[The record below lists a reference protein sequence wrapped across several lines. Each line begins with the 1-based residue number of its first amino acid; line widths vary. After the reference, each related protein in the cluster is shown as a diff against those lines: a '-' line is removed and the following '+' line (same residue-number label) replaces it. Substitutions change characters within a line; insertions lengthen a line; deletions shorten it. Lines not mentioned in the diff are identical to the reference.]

1 MKQMYYTLQTVLR
14 GKGSNIIKITSLSLG
29 LFVGVLLFARVA
41 FELNYDNFYRE
52 SENLFLIN
60 ATYTINGTKEEPMP
74 YVYGKL
80 PGAIRENFTEEIED
94 ATVIRQ
100 LGENIFFEGEN
111 RLEGIES
118 IYADEHFFSTTGI
131 KTLKGNTSELSIP
144 DVMFISKSLAKR
156 IFGDSDPVGRTLL
169 WDKTYPMT
177 VRGVYA
183 DIPENSD
190 MRYEAILSYPTISKR
205 AGRERGGWGYDISYQ
220 GVIRFKN
227 PTDAV
232 DKVTAGLPRMMKKY
246 VSNEDRDW
254 KGEYSFQNV
263 SEVHSSQPDVHKM
276 IIIMSVLAITILL
289 IAGLNYVLIS
299 LSSLARRAKAIGVH
313 KCNGASERTIFS
325 MFLWETGL
333 IVVASILV
341 VLLLMLNFKGI
352 IEDTLGASLSAL
364 FSWQTLWVPLLV
376 IFILFLVAGVLPG
389 RIFSAIPV
397 TQVFR
402 RYTERKTLWK
412 RPLLFVQFAGVPFVF
427 GVLSVILLQ
436 YNSVMNRELNYNP
449 ERVAVA
455 SCYFSNGEIDNAKS
469 AIRNLPMVEDLTYS
483 WFEICNSYSGYSVYN
498 ESGKLVFD
506 ARTSLC
512 DYNYLSM
519 MGIRLIEG
527 KNFNAP
533 EQAIVNEEF
542 VRRMHWTDSP
552 VGKNINIGKNVTVVG
567 VMKDYPIQSAYS
579 PQDIVLMISDPEV
592 SGAVHVR
599 LKEPFDEN
607 LKALNE
613 QIKEMYPQK
622 DIVFIALQDKL
633 DMQYDA
639 VRRFRD
645 SVLIASISILL
656 ITLMGLFGY
665 INDEIRRR
673 SKEIAVRKING
684 AEAGNVLKLLSKDIF
699 WTALPAVFLG
709 AIVAYF
715 IGKKWLEQFS
725 DSIHPGIFLFIG
737 IALGVLL
744 LIILGVIAKA
754 WKIANENPVNSI
766 KSE

>member
-455 SCYFSNGEIDNAKS
+455 ECYFSNGEIDNTKS